1 VITGCLPLVPSDA
14 TPFNPPRY
22 EDYAVAASFHGH
34 VAPIQPGRDPRI
46 RRFSTRLRQGATVGP
61 NFAGH
66 FTIVGWG
73 CGASC
78 LQFAIVDAETGR
90 VAFPDPI
97 TNVTTN
103 DVGADT
109 AEQGVKFNALRFQLQ
124 SGLLVILGS
133 INEKDSSEGIHF
145 YKWTG
150 TQLVHVRTIRSRKL
164 PCEAR

>member
-1 VITGCLPLVPSDA
+1 MITGCAPLVPSDA

-22 EDYAVAASFHGH
+22 EDYTAAGRFHGH
-34 VAPIQPGRDPRI
+34 VAPIQPGGDPRI
-46 RRFSTRLRQGATVGP
+46 RRFSTRLRHGAMAGP

-97 TNVTTN
+97 MNVTTN
-103 DVGADT
+103 DVGADAT
-109 AEQGVKFNALRFQLQ
+109 EGGVTFNALRFQVQ
-124 SGLLVILGS
+124 SGLLVIMGS
-133 INEKDSSEGIHF
+133 INEKKSSAGIQY

-150 TQLVHVRTIRSRKL
+150 TRLVHVRTIRSRKSS
-164 PCEAR
+164 CEAR